1 MALNDE
7 TRAGSVPTATETGLR
22 PTRVRWFGGALVLFV
37 CFIAYLDRIAF
48 SVSASPLMKALDITP
63 VQFGLVT
70 TLFNIGY
77 FVTQIPGGF
86 LIRRAGPRHAMTVA
100 LLAWSLCTGLTGV
113 AGTLLVLGVVRF
125 AFGAGEAPVF
135 TAGNAFFANWF
146 PSREH
151 GRANSLMNAG
161 AFLGP
166 AVGPVLLVPFIQHFG
181 WRNAFFLCAALGAA
195 TTALWFLSVR
205 DRPGQHRLV
214 NEAEVRLIKEGSGAT
229 SAAGRTPWS
238 AFLRQRSFWGLA
250 FAYFGTLWTVQFFVY
265 WLPYYLQKAL
275 DVPFGDVGTYTGA
288 AFACITVSVLAAG
301 AVSDR
306 LLRAGRS
313 PYQSR
318 NLVAVAGLVV
328 ACGCLLMSTTTHD
341 VTTSA
346 AWLSVALGGAGF
358 AQTLAWA
365 IATEIG
371 RSHTSAVGSWMN
383 AWGFVAAAIVPTLA
397 PLIADRFS
405 WSSVIIL
412 NAAVSVLGMV
422 AFLLTATNKPLES
435 RLRVPGHLQSS

>member
-1 MALNDE
+1 
-7 TRAGSVPTATETGLR
+7 
-22 PTRVRWFGGALVLFV
+22 
-37 CFIAYLDRIAF
+37 
-48 SVSASPLMKALDITP
+48 
-63 VQFGLVT
+63 
-70 TLFNIGY
+70 
-77 FVTQIPGGF
+77 
-86 LIRRAGPRHAMTVA
+86 
-100 LLAWSLCTGLTGV
+100 
-113 AGTLLVLGVVRF
+113 VLGVVRF

-181 WRNAFFLCAALGAA
+181 WRDAFFLCAALGAA
-195 TTALWFLSVR
+195 TTALWFLCVR
-205 DRPGQHRLV
+205 DRPRQHRLV
-214 NEAEVRLIKEGSGAT
+214 NEAEVCLIEESSDAGP
-229 SAAGRTPWS
+229 AAGKAPWS
-238 AFLRQRSFWGLA
+238 AFLRQRSFWALA
-250 FAYFGTLWTVQFFVY
+250 FAYFGTLWTVQFFIY
-265 WLPYYLQKAL
+265 WLPFYLQKAL
-275 DVPFGDVGTYTGA
+275 DVPFSEVGTYTGS
-288 AFACITVSVLAAG
+288 AFACIAVSVLVAG

-318 NLVAVAGLVV
+318 NLVAVAGLAV
-328 ACGCLLMSTTTHD
+328 ACGGLLMSTTTHD
-341 VTTSA
+341 VTTSV

-358 AQTLAWA
+358 AQTLAWV

-397 PLIADRFS
+397 PVIAGRFS
-405 WSSVIIL
+405 WSSVIIV
-412 NAAVSVLGMV
+412 NAAVAVLGIV

-435 RLRVPGHLQSS
+435 ALRTRGNLGPSS